1 MSLFSVLT
9 LIGGLVFF
17 LFGMNVMSGSLE
29 KMAGGKLEHLLRKMT
44 ANPLVSIALGA
55 VITVAVQS
63 SSATTVMLVGLVNSG
78 LMKLS
83 QTLFVIYGANIGTTI
98 TSWILSLSGI
108 QSDSTLLQM
117 LKPENFSP
125 LVALVGILMLMI
137 SKNDKKKSIGTVF
150 VGFAVLIYG
159 MTMMSGA
166 VAPLADSPAFSR
178 MLVQFNNPLLGML
191 IGTLFT
197 GVIQSSAATI
207 GILQALSM
215 TGSLTNGM
223 IIPIVMGANIGT
235 CATSMISCIGTNR
248 KAKQVAL
255 IHLSIKIIGTAVW
268 LSVFCLVNTLADWS
282 FATAAA
288 SPFSIALVHSVFNIL
303 TTVLLIPF
311 TKSLERLIC
320 RILPDSKSA
329 GKQDEPFLD
338 ERLLK
343 SPSVAVVESNS
354 CSKKMGFM
362 ARDNVLLAMG
372 LFERFSEKTAD
383 QINQTEELLDAY
395 EDKLGTYLV
404 RLSSEALSQHDSQVV
419 SKMLH
424 AIGDFERLGDHALN
438 LLRSAREMHD
448 KETVFTA
455 PAQQELGVLTA
466 AIREILQLTCD
477 AYKTGDTA
485 IAARVEPLEQVIDG
499 LISRIRGNHIN
510 RLRSGECSIES
521 GFILSDV
528 LTNYERISDH
538 CSNIAVAVIEV
549 EQNSFDT
556 HKYLNGVKFGNHEFN
571 AYYDDYSRQ
580 FSLSGI

>member
-197 GVIQSSAATI
+197 GVIQS
-207 GILQALSM
+207 
-215 TGSLTNGM
+215 
-223 IIPIVMGANIGT
+223 
-235 CATSMISCIGTNR
+235 
-248 KAKQVAL
+248 
-255 IHLSIKIIGTAVW
+255 
-268 LSVFCLVNTLADWS
+268 
-282 FATAAA
+282 
-288 SPFSIALVHSVFNIL
+288 
-303 TTVLLIPF
+303 
-311 TKSLERLIC
+311 
-320 RILPDSKSA
+320 
-329 GKQDEPFLD
+329 
-338 ERLLK
+338 
-343 SPSVAVVESNS
+343 
-354 CSKKMGFM
+354 
-362 ARDNVLLAMG
+362 
-372 LFERFSEKTAD
+372 
-383 QINQTEELLDAY
+383 
-395 EDKLGTYLV
+395 
-404 RLSSEALSQHDSQVV
+404 
-419 SKMLH
+419 
-424 AIGDFERLGDHALN
+424 
-438 LLRSAREMHD
+438 
-448 KETVFTA
+448 
-455 PAQQELGVLTA
+455 
-466 AIREILQLTCD
+466 
-477 AYKTGDTA
+477 
-485 IAARVEPLEQVIDG
+485 
-499 LISRIRGNHIN
+499 
-510 RLRSGECSIES
+510 
-521 GFILSDV
+521 
-528 LTNYERISDH
+528 
-538 CSNIAVAVIEV
+538 
-549 EQNSFDT
+549 
-556 HKYLNGVKFGNHEFN
+556 
-571 AYYDDYSRQ
+571 
-580 FSLSGI
+580 

>member
-1 MSLFSVLT
+1 MNLFSVLT
-9 LIGGLVFF
+9 MIGGLVFF

-117 LKPENFSP
+117 LKPENFAP

-159 MTMMSGA
+159 MTMMSSA
-166 VAPLADSPAFSR
+166 VAPLADSPSFSR
-178 MLVQFNNPLLGML
+178 LLVQFNNPLLGML

-268 LSVFCLVNTLADWS
+268 LSVFCLVNALVKWP
-282 FATAAA
+282 FVTAAA

-320 RILPDSKSA
+320 RILPDTKTAS
-329 GKQDEPFLD
+329 KQDEPFLD

-362 ARDNVLLAMG
+362 ARDNVLLSMG
-372 LFERFSEKTAD
+372 MFEHFSEKTAE
-383 QINQTEELLDAY
+383 QINETEERLDSY

-404 RLSSEALSQHDSQVV
+404 RLSAEALSQHDSQVV

-448 KETVFTA
+448 KEIVFTA

-466 AIREILQLTCD
+466 AIREILRLTCD
-477 AYKTGDTA
+477 AYKSSDTA

-538 CSNIAVAVIEV
+538 CSNVAVAIIEV

-571 AYYDDYSRQ
+571 VYYDDYSRQ
-580 FSLSGI
+580 FSLSGV

>member
-1 MSLFSVLT
+1 MNLFSVLN

-44 ANPLVSIALGA
+44 ANPFISIALGA

-108 QSDSTLLQM
+108 QSDSILLQM
-117 LKPENFSP
+117 LKPEHFSP
-125 LVALVGILMLMI
+125 LIALVGIILLMV
-137 SKNDKKKSIGTVF
+137 SKNDRKKSIGTVF

-166 VAPLADSPAFSR
+166 VAPLADSPAFSKL
-178 MLVQFNNPLLGML
+178 LVQFNNPLLGML

-215 TGSLTNGM
+215 TGSLSNGM

-255 IHLSIKIIGTAVW
+255 IHLSIKVIGTVVW
-268 LSVFCLVNTLADWS
+268 LSVFSLVNALTDWS
-282 FATAAA
+282 FAKAAA

-303 TTVLLIPF
+303 TTVLLMPF
-311 TKSLERLIC
+311 TKMLERLIC
-320 RILPDSKSA
+320 RILPDVKTAS
-329 GKQDEPFLD
+329 GRDEPFLD

-354 CSKKMGFM
+354 ISKKMGFM
-362 ARDNVLLAMG
+362 ARDNVLLAMD
-372 LFERFSEKTAD
+372 LFEHFSEKTAT
-383 QINQTEELLDAY
+383 QINATEELLDSY

-404 RLSSEALSQHDSQVV
+404 RLSAESLSQHDSQVV

-438 LLRSAREMHD
+438 LLRSAREMHE
-448 KETVFTA
+448 KEVLFTA
-455 PAQQELGVLTA
+455 AAQQELGVLTD
-466 AIREILQLTCD
+466 AIREILRLTCE
-477 AYKTGDTA
+477 AYKNSDTA

-510 RLRSGECSIES
+510 RLRSGECSIET

-571 AYYDDYSRQ
+571 VYYDDYSRQ
-580 FSLSGI
+580 YALL

>member
-1 MSLFSVLT
+1 MNLFSVLT
-9 LIGGLVFF
+9 MIGGLVFF

-159 MTMMSGA
+159 MTMMSSA
-166 VAPLADSPAFSR
+166 VAPLADSPSFSR
-178 MLVQFNNPLLGML
+178 LLVQFNNPLLGML

-268 LSVFCLVNTLADWS
+268 LSVFCLVNALVKWP
-282 FATAAA
+282 FVTAAA

-311 TKSLERLIC
+311 TRSLERLIC
-320 RILPDSKSA
+320 RILPDSKTAS
-329 GKQDEPFLD
+329 KQDEPFLD

-362 ARDNVLLAMG
+362 ARDNVLLSMG
-372 LFERFSEKTAD
+372 MFEHFSEKTAE
-383 QINQTEELLDAY
+383 QINETEERLDSY

-404 RLSSEALSQHDSQVV
+404 RLSAEALSQHDSQVV

-448 KETVFTA
+448 KEIVFTA

-466 AIREILQLTCD
+466 AIREILRLTCD
-477 AYKTGDTA
+477 AYKSSDTA

-538 CSNIAVAVIEV
+538 CSNVAVAVIEV

-571 AYYDDYSRQ
+571 VYYDDYSRQ
-580 FSLSGI
+580 FSLSGV